1 MAEPDLQPIQPRLFA
16 DMDKRDSDIHDL
28 ILAVTD
34 PVFSKRLDALTKIVD
49 NQKRARRRKGQ
60 AVGSNGH

>member
-34 PVFSKRLDALTKIVD
+34 PVFSKWLDALTKIVD
-49 NQKRARRRKGQ
+49 NQKRARRRKAQ
-60 AVGSNGH
+60 ALRSNGH

>member
-1 MAEPDLQPIQPRLFA
+1 MAEPDLKPMQPRLFA